1 MDLQDA
7 PVDIATFYSGTTLMW
22 GPFTS
27 SGAPQKPY
35 YPFLAFRRLLDSPH
49 RVTVDGP
56 SDSAVT
62 ALAGLSNDRETLRV
76 LISNLSS
83 EKHSVRIELHGLPW
97 KGPVEYQKQVVSNR
111 YDLETV
117 PSAKAI
123 ASSLT
128 ETLDRQ
134 SLSLLTFR
142 FRSAGNITNQ

>member
-1 MDLQDA
+1 M
-7 PVDIATFYSGTTLMW
+7 
-22 GPFTS
+22 
-27 SGAPQKPY
+27 
-35 YPFLAFRRLLDSPH
+35 
-49 RVTVDGP
+49 
-56 SDSAVT
+56 T